1 MAAWL
6 FHSFPNPAVESGELG
21 DAAPAACPPA
31 ASLQRGRCA
40 PPGAG
45 DRGDAAPSAR
55 AASCPLLMNG
65 WGGWEIVTLPVV
77 GFQESPSLL
86 WGLQSVIRSQ
96 ADCKSRWNSAA
107 CRLGCCSRAGA
118 DGGPEAGARADGL
131 DVGQMRAPSP
141 PRPEA
146 VPVEPRQAQAQASLL
161 ISAPPGFLSFSGL
174 REERGGVGRSLKNPG
189 KKTLFFRKLQGMG
202 YLELKLA
209 FLRGNLGTSID

>member
-1 MAAWL
+1 MGTL
-6 FHSFPNPAVESGELG
+6 RPPPAPS
-21 DAAPAACPPA
+21 A

-86 WGLQSVIRSQ
+86 WGLQSVIRFQ

-118 DGGPEAGARADGL
+118 DGGPEAGARVDGL

-141 PRPEA
+141 PRPEGG
-146 VPVEPRQAQAQASLL
+146 PRGTPSGPGSGFPADLS
-161 ISAPPGFLSFSGL
+161 PPPPSFLSFSCL

-189 KKTLFFRKLQGMG
+189 KKL
-202 YLELKLA
+202 
-209 FLRGNLGTSID
+209 SIF